1 MRPHPKLLLH
11 HKPSLPLRLPLRLKF
26 PGRSKIASNP
36 QFSSLRRRLAAPLV
50 LSPGSLLLYAVTFCL
65 EAPVVIARVVIA
77 VVFSILLM
85 VITGHPGVLGVEP
98 VDLALIP
105 TFWSVVALAVP
116 VGSGWWW
123 RQCIGARQPSQR
135 EQLAYIDAIEL
146 LQANSTTPLPN
157 PGTWF
162 VLDTPEPDAAV
173 LGDTLML
180 SRGLLDSPHLPAV
193 LAHEL
198 GHLATPDGRVTA
210 ALNRLVISPPIYK
223 PEPREREQNRETM
236 PILTGDRIFLVTL
249 AVHITIWVARK
260 TIALARGGLG
270 LWVLRAAWGAYW
282 REREYTADQYAARLG
297 QADEL
302 ADFLEVH
309 ALIHD
314 HPIPFIWTTDH
325 THPSTELRIDRLHT
339 HAHTDVI
346 DHIDTPP
353 ALPYDR

>member
-1 MRPHPKLLLH
+1 MRLHPPFPLKLNQKL
-11 HKPSLPLRLPLRLKF
+11 SLTRKLSAHPWFL
-26 PGRSKIASNP
+26 
-36 QFSSLRRRLAAPLV
+36 SLRRRLLAPLV
-50 LSPGSLLLYAVTFCL
+50 FSPGSLLLYAVTFCL
-65 EAPVVIARVVIA
+65 EAPVVIARVTIA
-77 VVFSILLM
+77 LVFSILLM
-85 VITGHPGVLGVEP
+85 AITGHPDVLGIEP

-105 TFWSVVALAVP
+105 TFWSVVALATP

-123 RQCIGARQPSQR
+123 RQRIGAREPSQR
-135 EQLAYIDAIEL
+135 EQLAYTDAIEL

-173 LGDTLML
+173 LGDALML

-223 PEPREREQNRETM
+223 PDPREQKQNRETT
-236 PILTGDRIFLVTL
+236 PIITGDRIFLVTL
-249 AVHITIWVARK
+249 AVHTTIWVARK

-270 LWVLRAAWGAYW
+270 LWILRAGWGAYW

-325 THPSTELRIDRLHT
+325 THPPTELRIDRLRTQRHR
-339 HAHTDVI
+339 HHRPRR
-346 DHIDTPP
+346 HPP
-353 ALPYDR
+353 ALPYGG